1 MSRIYSVVLSPF
13 QQCLAAYTILLM
25 NDLADNAQSRFVSE
39 HPSFDTISSLVRMGH
54 KYEIHSAMDSA
65 LAYLRSYYPSDFM
78 SWKAN
83 KKGAPKF
90 QPVHSIGV
98 LNLARLT
105 EAFDMIPAAFWICC
119 NLDIE
124 DLRGGFK
131 RQDGTHETLST
142 TDLVNVLIA
151 REELAKMTALGCLC
165 VLDIIA
171 GSRSCT
177 CDDSDSD
184 CQSSVSAVVERLAE
198 SDTDDYIGPTLT
210 GCWVRFLNGELSVSF
225 CSDSV
230 EAIKEK
236 QKEQLREAWDRLP
249 GFIASS

>member
-1 MSRIYSVVLSPF
+1 MPRIYRVVLSPF
-13 QQCLAAYTILLM
+13 QKCLTAYTIFLV
-25 NDLADNAQSRFVSE
+25 NDLADNAHSRFVSE

-54 KYEIHSAMDSA
+54 KYEIDSAMDSA
-65 LAYLRSYYPSDFM
+65 LAYLRSYYPSDFG

-83 KKGAPKF
+83 TEGAPKF

-124 DLRGGFK
+124 ELRGGFE
-131 RQDGTHETLST
+131 REDGTLETLST

-151 REELAKMTALGCLC
+151 REELAKMTAHGCLC
-165 VLDIIA
+165 VLDIIVD
-171 GSRSCT
+171 GPCT
-177 CDDSDSD
+177 CDDSDSN
-184 CQSSVSAVVERLAE
+184 CRSSVSEVVKRLAE
-198 SDTDDYIGPTLT
+198 SDSYIGPTLT
-210 GCWVRFLNGELSVSF
+210 GCWISFLNGELSMSF
-225 CSDSV
+225 CSDVV
-230 EAIKEK
+230 EAVEEK
-236 QKEQLREAWDRLP
+236 QEEQLREAWDRLP